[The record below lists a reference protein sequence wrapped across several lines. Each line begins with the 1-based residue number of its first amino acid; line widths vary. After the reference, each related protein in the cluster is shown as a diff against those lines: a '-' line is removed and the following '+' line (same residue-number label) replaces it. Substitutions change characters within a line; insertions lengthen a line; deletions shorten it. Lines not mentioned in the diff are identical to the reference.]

1 MLFFHHIFLFIKNNI
16 KQLQRKWPSLPL
28 LFLFPIF
35 IVGLSAYM
43 VISFFIPED
52 EQAIHVGLIDQ
63 DQSKETKMVVEVL
76 EESSQLN
83 NFIQLEVMSPNKA
96 KQALEGNHL
105 SSYIV
110 FPEDFTDKLY
120 NGTSVSLQII
130 GNPNKK
136 VESYLVKELVDSVSR
151 HIKTAQANIL
161 TINYFAKQLEM
172 DDETRN
178 DFLFKQFTD
187 FVFYTLGR
195 DKIIDQ
201 ETLTNNVVNS
211 PFQYFGLGGL
221 FVIVTIWLLAIY
233 STLSK
238 EEESRMKR
246 RMRLYNVTE
255 KHQLLAK
262 IIVSWMVTICFTF
275 ITFFGLIT
283 IFDIHLFP
291 GDYVKIS
298 IVTLIYSFVFLLGLA
313 IIELVFTAPKIRL
326 FIQNF
331 YTGILL
337 LLSGAIIPTIYYPF
351 YVQDVV
357 TFNFAYQALHWLQEI
372 ILNNGVYVNYLPL
385 ILYMVI
391 GILIFFSIS
400 TWKERVSQ

>member
-1 MLFFHHIFLFIKNNI
+1 
-16 KQLQRKWPSLPL
+16 
-28 LFLFPIF
+28 
-35 IVGLSAYM
+35 M

-120 NGTSVSLQII
+120 NGTSVSLQIV